1 MCGGVVL
8 EPRLA
13 EMLDAKKIDIDQVAL
28 GVPCQFNLRQATVL
42 FGELPAGR
50 HPEHQTKSG
59 H

>member
-1 MCGGVVL
+1 ML